1 MVILQSASLKA
12 SPGKQRRALHD
23 QLSLALSPDSQRKD
37 NQWWSES
44 HSPTYYKVSWGCGYR
59 GPQSGWFKTR
69 DFVSSSSGG

>member
-44 HSPTYYKVSWGCGYR
+44 HSPTYYTHHLYI
-59 GPQSGWFKTR
+59 PQEEPAR
-69 DFVSSSSGG
+69 